1 MFDKLE
7 KMLARFKE
15 LEELIGDSN
24 VIADQERW
32 QKLVKEHS
40 GMEKS
45 ISLYLQYKKIVS
57 DIEEC
62 EEIISSGEDK
72 EMTLLAKEEHSFAM
86 KEKERLTDE
95 LKIALLPVDP
105 NDDKNVIV
113 EVRPAAGGDESAL
126 FGAELVRM
134 YMRFAERQ
142 RWKIK
147 ELDMNYNELGGVK
160 EVTFMI
166 SGIGAYSMLKF
177 ESGVHRVQRVPATES
192 QGRVHTSTCTVAVLP
207 EQPEV
212 NFEILDKDIKIDT
225 YRSSGAGGQHVNK
238 TESAIRITHFPTGIV
253 VTCQDEKSQI
263 KNRESAMKVLK
274 SRLYD
279 HYQSAITKEYS
290 ANRKLQV
297 GSGDRSERIRTYNF
311 PQGRVTDHRIGLTIY
326 ALEDFLDGNIYDMIT
341 ALQLENQNEMLAEM
355 ND

>member
-40 GMEKS
+40 SMEKS

-192 QGRVHTSTCTVAVLP
+192 QGRVDRKS
-207 EQPEV
+207 
-212 NFEILDKDIKIDT
+212 
-225 YRSSGAGGQHVNK
+225 
-238 TESAIRITHFPTGIV
+238 V
-253 VTCQDEKSQI
+253 V
-263 KNRESAMKVLK
+263 
-274 SRLYD
+274 
-279 HYQSAITKEYS
+279 
-290 ANRKLQV
+290 
-297 GSGDRSERIRTYNF
+297 
-311 PQGRVTDHRIGLTIY
+311 
-326 ALEDFLDGNIYDMIT
+326 
-341 ALQLENQNEMLAEM
+341 
-355 ND
+355 

>member
-1 MFDKLE
+1 MFEKLQ
-7 KMLARFKE
+7 KMLERFKE
-15 LEELIGDSN
+15 LENLIGDSS

-40 GMEKS
+40 GLEKPV
-45 ISLYLQYKKIVS
+45 SLYQEYLKVLS

-62 EEIISSGEDK
+62 EEIINTYDDK
-72 EMTLLAKEEHSFAM
+72 EMVALAKDEHNFAL
-86 KEKERLTDE
+86 KEKERLIGD
-95 LKIALLPVDP
+95 LKVALLPVDP

-166 SGIGAYSMLKF
+166 SGVGAYSMLKF

-212 NFEILDKDIKIDT
+212 NFEILDKDIKVDT

-279 HYQSAITKEYS
+279 HYQSAINKEYS

-311 PQGRVTDHRIGLTIY
+311 PQGRVTDHRIGLTVY

-341 ALQLENQNEMLAEM
+341 ALQLENQNELLAEM
-355 ND
+355 QN

>member
-238 TESAIRITHFPTGIV
+238 TDSAVRMTHIPTGIV
-253 VTCQDEKSQI
+253 VQCQNERSQI
-263 KNRESAMKVLK
+263 QNREQALKMLK
-274 SRLYD
+274 S
-279 HYQSAITKEYS
+279 
-290 ANRKLQV
+290 KLIERQEQERMEKDQELKGDLKKIEW
-297 GSGDRSERIRTYNF
+297 GSQIRSYVFCPYTM
-311 PQGRVTDHRIGLTIY
+311 VKDHRTNY
-326 ALEDFLDGNIYDMIT
+326 ETGNISAVMDGEIEEFIEEYLKK
-341 ALQLENQNEMLAEM
+341 A
-355 ND
+355 

>member
-147 ELDMNYNELGGVK
+147 ELDMNYNELK
-160 EVTFMI
+160 
-166 SGIGAYSMLKF
+166 K
-177 ESGVHRVQRVPATES
+177 
-192 QGRVHTSTCTVAVLP
+192 
-207 EQPEV
+207 
-212 NFEILDKDIKIDT
+212 
-225 YRSSGAGGQHVNK
+225 
-238 TESAIRITHFPTGIV
+238 
-253 VTCQDEKSQI
+253 
-263 KNRESAMKVLK
+263 
-274 SRLYD
+274 
-279 HYQSAITKEYS
+279 
-290 ANRKLQV
+290 
-297 GSGDRSERIRTYNF
+297 
-311 PQGRVTDHRIGLTIY
+311 
-326 ALEDFLDGNIYDMIT
+326 
-341 ALQLENQNEMLAEM
+341 
-355 ND
+355 

>member
-32 QKLVKEHS
+32 QKEHS

>member
-1 MFDKLE
+1 
-7 KMLARFKE
+7 
-15 LEELIGDSN
+15 
-24 VIADQERW
+24 
-32 QKLVKEHS
+32 
-40 GMEKS
+40 MEKS